1 MARQKGYALGVMCM
15 KDGEYNNQYSIR
27 VTSHGRQQMEKRG
40 ISGDR
45 IVKAIQGLSRERIL
59 KLQRDGRDVCA
70 VDKNSGISVVFGFSR
85 NRIMVVTF
93 VDECENI
100 FSKNKTLKTYV

>member
-15 KDGEYNNQYSIR
+15 KDGEYDNQYSIR
-27 VTSHGRQQMEKRG
+27 VTEHGRAQMEKRG

-45 IVKAIQGLSRERIL
+45 IVKAIQGLSRAKIL

-70 VDKNSGISVVFGFSR
+70 VDKETGISVVFGFNR
-85 NRIMVVTF
+85 NRIMVVT
-93 VDECENI
+93 VVEECEKV
-100 FSKNKTLKTYV
+100 FAKNRTTKVFV